1 MRGGE
6 KMAIFVAN
14 ILFVLLAVRGGTLLY
29 EAHTSA
35 PPPGAKKNLKAQV
48 IKKLSISEVLFTS
61 FVDPLVVLIS
71 PFVRLDEEK
80 KVKLKANLARAEI
93 GDSPQEYIAK
103 AIVTALYSLLVPLLF
118 FAIDFKAFMYIS
130 LLLPVAVY
138 AEMSQG
144 YKRVLAKKKRRIEQ
158 ALPQFIRAILYKL
171 NAGGGAVKADFIKI
185 FSDYHQIAPP
195 ALSYDISMLIFDMKG
210 KGIEEGLNK
219 FNNRLNIPEV
229 GLLTDA
235 LIGIK
240 RGEKQGDV
248 LENLAREM
256 DARLRDMQAKELE
269 KRPGQVIKACIPI
282 FCVSILIVIYIFVEA
297 IASNLMEMM

>member
-1 MRGGE
+1 
-6 KMAIFVAN
+6 MAIFVADM
-14 ILFVLLAVRGGTLLY
+14 LFVFLAVKGGMLLY
-29 EAHTSA
+29 EACTSA
-35 PPPGAKKNLKAQV
+35 PPPGAKKNLKTQAV
-48 IKKLSISEVLFTS
+48 RKLSLQEVLFAT
-61 FVDPLVVLIS
+61 FVDPFVVLIA
-71 PFVRLDEEK
+71 PLIRMDEERQ
-80 KVKLKANLARAEI
+80 VKLKANLARAEI
-93 GDSPQEYIAK
+93 GDSPKEYLAK
-103 AIVTALYSLLVPLLF
+103 AVLLALYSLIIPILF
-118 FAIDFKAFMYIS
+118 FVIQFKAFMYIS
-130 LLLPVAVY
+130 LFLPIAVY

-144 YKRVLAKKKRRIEQ
+144 YKRVLAKKKKRIEQ

-171 NAGGGAVKADFIKI
+171 NAGGGTVKADFIKI

-256 DARLRDMQAKELE
+256 DARLRDMQQKELE

-282 FCVSILIVIYIFVEA
+282 FAVSVLIIIYIFVEA
-297 IASNLMEMM
+297 IATNLTEMM